1 MLDPFSLY
9 GRPPWPVVLLLGLM
23 LVPMLVL
30 LLVAALMQAAW
41 SAMGWVPCRQWP
53 RRLARWATTRRALY
67 LVPLGL
73 ACVSAWLLS
82 ACGTQP
88 LPAAT
93 SMRLPAELMR
103 RSSPPVLL
111 MPASTS
117 SSSSATSAST
127 PASAP
132 PTGRAWTR

>member
-9 GRPPWPVVLLLGLM
+9 GRPPWPVVLLLALM
-23 LVPMLVL
+23 LVPML
-30 LLVAALMQAAW
+30 LLVAAFALLHSTW
-41 SAMGWVPCRQWP
+41 SAAGWVPLRMWP
-53 RRLARWATTRRALY
+53 RRLLAWATTRRALY

-82 ACGTQP
+82 ACGTRP